1 MMLEIYKSALMLL
14 YVLDAFVVLFTR
26 VIGFS
31 RLSVDHSGIRETR
44 NHIEELALVVLLSS
58 RSSKRSRLRNPIMS
72 REQ

>member
-1 MMLEIYKSALMLL
+1 MLETCESALMLR
-14 YVLDAFVVLFTR
+14 YVLGAFVVLITR

-31 RLSVDHSGIRETR
+31 SLSVDHSRVRETR

-58 RSSKRSRLRNPIMS
+58 RSSGRSRLGNPIMS